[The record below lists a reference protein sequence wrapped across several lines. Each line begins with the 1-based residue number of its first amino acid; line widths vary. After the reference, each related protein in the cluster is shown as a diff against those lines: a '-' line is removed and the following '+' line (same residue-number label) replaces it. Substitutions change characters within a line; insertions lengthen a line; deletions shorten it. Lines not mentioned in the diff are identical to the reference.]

1 MAFLCLL
8 TLELHLPESSGL
20 KGKRKE
26 IKSLKA
32 QLHGRFGAAVAETGH
47 HELWQRST
55 LTVALVARERRR
67 VDESA
72 DAVQRFTESRFGD
85 WVRWN
90 RRTFSTDDLGELEW
104 PRSA

>member
-8 TLELHLPESSGL
+8 TLDLHLPDNASL

-32 QLHGRFGAAVAETGH
+32 QLHGRFGAAVSETDH
-47 HELWQRST
+47 HDLWQRAT
-55 LTVALVARERRR
+55 LTVALLGRERRT

-85 WVRWN
+85 WVRWD
-90 RRTFSTDDLGELEW
+90 RLTLSTDDLGED
-104 PRSA
+104 

>member
-8 TLELHLPESSGL
+8 TLDLHLPDNAGL

-32 QLHGRFGAAVAETGH
+32 QLHGRFGAAVAETDH
-47 HELWQRST
+47 HDLWQRAT
-55 LTVALVARERRR
+55 LTVALVGRERRR

-85 WVRWN
+85 WVQWD
-90 RRTFSTDDLGELEW
+90 RRTLSTHDLGEE
-104 PRSA
+104 